1 MKEFKI
7 NKSFVTI
14 TQLLKYFGYVGSGG
28 EVKYFLM
35 DNKVLLNNN
44 EVTERKKKLYDG
56 DIVIV
61 DNDKYIIKYDSE
73 N

>member
-7 NKSFVTI
+7 NKSFITI

-35 DNKVLLNNN
+35 DNKVLLNGD
-44 EVTERKKKLYDG
+44 EITERKKKLYDG
-56 DIVIV
+56 DIVVV
-61 DNDKYIIKYDSE
+61 DDEKYKIIYDSKS
-73 N
+73 